1 MKELKYLKLF
11 EAFESEKLTK
21 TLGYID
27 QKSKNVILDN
37 LRRFCKSI
45 DFPFS
50 QLKDEYFK
58 YLPYQKALNLQYVGE
73 SKPCQITSKGAFS
86 SHGIEGETCQDGKI
100 KRMWG
105 SRQRVVEC
113 PNCGGTGIQ
122 PEKQEIKLLKFW
134 FTKEGEM
141 VTTTGVDNT
150 SKPAY
155 KASGKFT
162 FKTSDY
168 KVVGDLIERRGDVR
182 SLNHGDM
189 VISQL
194 QSGTDPIICYVWKS
208 GRIYYLLQNNFD
220 GDSPDG
226 RAWKDIA
233 NLSWNITDGDFITLR
248 KVELKNSGTP
258 EDDEP
263 EIDPF
268 SFNKPVSFNYRG
280 FTIDTIGW
288 RGQSELEKKLSNSH
302 FALVF
307 DISSFKESN
316 FKTKSE
322 IEGER
327 KELKSGSVL
336 TVKDSDIK
344 KANINRYMQEIAKR
358 SDIVSDISN
367 LPKVIKRLV
376 GGENILFFMLYNSRF
391 TNSLD
396 SLADY
401 YVSALTNDSYKEKLS
416 EFISSKYK
424 SISETNLYTSNNI
437 KSLKLYC
444 QQKELEGEYQIIDG
458 LERLSK
464 KLYEKISVMKFECV
478 EDIDIL
484 KAKLD
489 SIRQVFRNSR
499 YYLSYLDYVMD
510 SISSKNFENPKKY
523 LTEHYYVRDS
533 KTQIIQGIEQCLK
546 VLDRY

>member
-21 TLGYID
+21 TLGYIE
-27 QKSKNVILDN
+27 QKSKNVVLDS
-37 LRRFCKSI
+37 LRRICKSI

-73 SKPCQITSKGAFS
+73 SKPCQITSKSAFS

-141 VTTTGVDNT
+141 VTMTGVDNM
-150 SKPAY
+150 SKPTY
-155 KASGKFT
+155 KTYTKFSL
-162 FKTSDY
+162 KTNDY

-182 SLNHGDM
+182 SLKHGDM

-194 QSGTDPIICYVWKS
+194 QSGSEPIICYVWKH
-208 GRIYYLLQNNFD
+208 GRYYYLLQNSFD

-233 NLSWNITDGDFITLR
+233 SLSWNITDGDFITLR
-248 KVELKNSGTP
+248 KVELKDTETQ

-268 SFNKPVSFNYRG
+268 SFNKPISFNYRG
-280 FTIDTIGW
+280 LNFENYFNRKDI
-288 RGQSELEKKLSNSH
+288 EKKLSNSH

-444 QQKELEGEYQIIDG
+444 QQKELEGEYKIIDG

>member
-1 MKELKYLKLF
+1 
-11 EAFESEKLTK
+11 
-21 TLGYID
+21 
-27 QKSKNVILDN
+27 
-37 LRRFCKSI
+37 
-45 DFPFS
+45 
-50 QLKDEYFK
+50 
-58 YLPYQKALNLQYVGE
+58 
-73 SKPCQITSKGAFS
+73 
-86 SHGIEGETCQDGKI
+86 
-100 KRMWG
+100 
-105 SRQRVVEC
+105 
-113 PNCGGTGIQ
+113 
-122 PEKQEIKLLKFW
+122 
-134 FTKEGEM
+134 
-141 VTTTGVDNT
+141 
-150 SKPAY
+150 
-155 KASGKFT
+155 
-162 FKTSDY
+162 
-168 KVVGDLIERRGDVR
+168 
-182 SLNHGDM
+182 
-189 VISQL
+189 
-194 QSGTDPIICYVWKS
+194 
-208 GRIYYLLQNNFD
+208 
-220 GDSPDG
+220 
-226 RAWKDIA
+226 
-233 NLSWNITDGDFITLR
+233 
-248 KVELKNSGTP
+248 
-258 EDDEP
+258 
-263 EIDPF
+263 
-268 SFNKPVSFNYRG
+268 
-280 FTIDTIGW
+280 
-288 RGQSELEKKLSNSH
+288 LSNSH

-391 TNSLD
+391 TNNLD

-401 YVSALTNDSYKEKLS
+401 YVSALTNDSYKERLS

-444 QQKELEGEYQIIDG
+444 QQKELEGEYKIIDG

-464 KLYEKISVMKFECV
+464 KLFEKISVMKFECV

-499 YYLSYLDYVMD
+499 YHLTHLDYVMD

-523 LTEHYYVRDS
+523 LTEHYYVSER
-533 KTQIIQGIEQCLK
+533 KTLIIQGIEQCIK